1 MATEHVK
8 CLIIGSGPAGY
19 TAAIY
24 TSRANLSPV
33 LYEGIQ
39 PGGQLTTTTEVEN
52 FPGYPDGVAG
62 PVLMDDLK
70 RQAERFG
77 ADIRNGIVTKAD
89 LSKAPYTFVVDDEK
103 EIADVVE
110 LYLQNDQYKVFKF
123 YNGQDA
129 LDCINNMKIDL
140 AILDIML
147 PDIDGFQML
156 KQIRQKYTFPVIML
170 TAKTEYMDKIT
181 GLTLGADDYIPKP
194 FNPLELV
201 ARVKAQLRRYTQ
213 YNEGT
218 KEEGDVLD
226 FGGLL
231 LNRTS
236 HECVYNEVPLTLT
249 PIEFDILW
257 LLCENRGKVI
267 SSEELFEKV
276 WHEKY
281 YKNSN
286 NTVMVHIRH
295 LREKM
300 SAPTGK
306 SDFIK
311 TVWGVGY
318 KVEE

>member
-1 MATEHVK
+1 MNI
-8 CLIIGSGPAGY
+8 L
-19 TAAIY
+19 
-24 TSRANLSPV
+24 
-33 LYEGIQ
+33 
-39 PGGQLTTTTEVEN
+39 
-52 FPGYPDGVAG
+52 
-62 PVLMDDLK
+62 
-70 RQAERFG
+70 
-77 ADIRNGIVTKAD
+77 
-89 LSKAPYTFVVDDEK
+89 VVDDER

-110 LYLQNDQYKVFKF
+110 LYLKNDQYNVLKF
-123 YNGQDA
+123 YTGQDA
-129 LDCINNMKIDL
+129 LNCINSTKIDL

-147 PDIDGFQML
+147 PDIDGFQIL
-156 KQIRQKYTFPVIML
+156 KQIREKYKFPVIML

-213 YNEGT
+213 YNEGA
-218 KEEGDVLD
+218 KEEKDVID
-226 FGGLL
+226 FGGLF

-236 HECVYNEVPLTLT
+236 RECVYNEKNLTLT
-249 PIEFDILW
+249 PIEFEILW

-276 WHEKY
+276 WNEKY

-300 SAPTGK
+300 SGPTGK

-318 KVEE
+318 KIEE

>member
-1 MATEHVK
+1 MNI
-8 CLIIGSGPAGY
+8 LIVEDD
-19 TAAIY
+19 TAI
-24 TSRANLSPV
+24 R
-33 LYEGIQ
+33 E
-39 PGGQLTTTTEVEN
+39 
-52 FPGYPDGVAG
+52 GVAEF
-62 PVLMDDLK
+62 LK
-70 RQAERFG
+70 ENEYEVFCAEDG
-77 ADIRNGIVTKAD
+77 EKA
-89 LSKAPYTFVVDDEK
+89 LEILKSK
-103 EIADVVE
+103 EIH
-110 LYLQNDQYKVFKF
+110 L
-123 YNGQDA
+123 A
-129 LDCINNMKIDL
+129 L
-140 AILDIML
+140 LDIML
-147 PDIDGFQML
+147 PKKNGIEVL
-156 KQIRQKYTFPVIML
+156 KELRTFSELPVIML

-306 SDFIK
+306 SDLSRLCGEWAIRLKNNYRKLKFSILLQ
-311 TVWGVGY
+311 TVLVTALTVLVGGVLLKFVIDGIY
-318 KVEE
+318 NDSFARFFCRCSGVSECK

>member
-1 MATEHVK
+1 MIYLVEDDNSIRELV
-8 CLIIGSGPAGY
+8 
-19 TAAIY
+19 IY
-24 TSRANLSPV
+24 TLQSTGIPATGFACAKDFWNVMRSSTPSLV
-33 LYEGIQ
+33 L
-39 PGGQLTTTTEVEN
+39 
-52 FPGYPDGVAG
+52 
-62 PVLMDDLK
+62 
-70 RQAERFG
+70 
-77 ADIRNGIVTKAD
+77 
-89 LSKAPYTFVVDDEK
+89 
-103 EIADVVE
+103 
-110 LYLQNDQYKVFKF
+110 
-123 YNGQDA
+123 
-129 LDCINNMKIDL
+129 
-140 AILDIML
+140 LDIML
-147 PDIDGFQML
+147 PDEDGLTIL
-156 KQIRQKYTFPVIML
+156 KKLRTSTATEKIPVIML

-201 ARVKAQLRRYTQ
+201 ARVKAQLRRCTQ

-226 FGGLL
+226 FGGLF